1 MLCKNCNTE
10 NLLKADYCQSCG
22 NKFTPEEK
30 DLAYGKT
37 IFGKFEKLEKY
48 VSYLSPVKIITGNK
62 LFKRGV
68 LVVII
73 LYSIFMA
80 KSSGNH
86 LKIEESN
93 SYEVLYN
100 KTENAYYLVSETDY
114 VNAQL
119 FVPKKAYGL
128 TVYSVDDSGVIFY
141 SQSYGLDD
149 AITLTIDEDS
159 HYIIEAEFE
168 DESQSIEVYVIS
180 E

>member
-1 MLCKNCNTE
+1 MLCKKCNTE
-10 NLLKADYCQSCG
+10 NLLKADYCQTCG

-30 DLAYGKT
+30 NLAYEKT

-48 VSYLSPVKIITGNK
+48 VSYLSPVKLITGNK

-68 LVVII
+68 LVAII
-73 LYSIFMA
+73 LYNIFIA
-80 KSSGNH
+80 NAGANH
-86 LKIEESN
+86 LKIEESD
-93 SYEVLYN
+93 SYQVLYN

-128 TVYSVDDSGVIFY
+128 TVYSVDDDGVIFY

-149 AITLTIDEDS
+149 AITLEIDDES

-168 DESQSIEVYVIS
+168 DESQSIEVYVVAK
-180 E
+180 

>member
-1 MLCKNCNTE
+1 MLCKKCNTE
-10 NLLKADYCQSCG
+10 NLLKADYCQACG

-30 DLAYGKT
+30 NLAYEKT

-48 VSYLSPVKIITGNK
+48 VSYLSPVKFITGNK

-68 LVVII
+68 LVAII

-80 KSSGNH
+80 NAGNNH
-86 LKIEESN
+86 LKIEQSN

-128 TVYSVDDSGVIFY
+128 TVYTVDDDGVIFY

-149 AITLTIDEDS
+149 AITLEIDNES
-159 HYIIEAEFE
+159 HYIIEAEFK
-168 DESQSIEVYVIS
+168 DESQSIEVYVVA